1 MIAATQYGSDHA
13 GLVWAWVFEPGLPA
27 CVLDATGA
35 EDHLAK
41 VTRSG
46 AGFLWL
52 HFNLS
57 NTAAERWMRRHA
69 CLPEVFFS
77 ALHEGSHP
85 TRVETDDKV
94 LIAVLNDVR
103 FKFSFDPSE
112 VATLWLCV
120 SPGLVVTARGSPLRS
135 VDRLRE
141 SVKAGLR
148 PGSPAALFA
157 HLLRNQSEVL
167 AEVLHD
173 ASGTVDRIEDRLLDR
188 QIRTTRAELGSLRR
202 TLVRLQRL
210 LAPEP
215 SALFRLL
222 GRPPA
227 WIVDAD
233 VQELRQAAEEV
244 SATVADSVGLVERV
258 KLLQEELTSLVE
270 EQNNRSLFV
279 LTIVTVLALPIN
291 IIAGLLGMNV
301 GGVPLAQNEHGFW
314 VVVTLVLVV
323 TGGAAVWAFRRNES

>member
-27 CVLDATGA
+27 CMLDAAGA
-35 EDHLAK
+35 ESHLANT
-41 VTRSG
+41 TRVS

-57 NTAAERWMRRHA
+57 NAAAERWMVKHTN
-69 CLPEVFFS
+69 LPGAFYT
-77 ALHEGSHP
+77 ALHEGSNS
-85 TRVETDDKV
+85 TRVETDDDV

-103 FKFSFDPSE
+103 FKFSFDPNE

-148 PGSPAALFA
+148 PVSAVELFG
-157 HLLRNQSEVL
+157 HLLRNQAEVL
-167 AEVLHD
+167 ADVLRD
-173 ASGTVDRIEDRLLDR
+173 ASGTVDRIEDRLLDQ
-188 QIRTTRAELGSLRR
+188 QIRTSRAELSSLRR

-215 SALFRLL
+215 QALFRLL
-222 GRPPA
+222 GRPPK
-227 WIVDAD
+227 WIAEVD

-244 SATVADSVGLVERV
+244 SATVADSVALVERV
-258 KLLQEELTSLVE
+258 KLLQEELASLIE
-270 EQNNRSLFV
+270 EQNNRSLFL

-314 VVVTLVLVV
+314 VIVMVVLMV